1 MRIAVL
7 TDLHANRE
15 ATEAVLAAV
24 RALAPDRIMVLG
36 DVVGYGPDP
45 VFTTETV
52 ARLVEDG
59 AVCLMGNH
67 DEAAVAGGGD
77 MVSAAEEAIR
87 WTRTRLAPHHL
98 AFLAALP
105 MTAEAEGV
113 LFVHAS
119 AARPKSWDYVIDV
132 GAAQRCLAATAAGT
146 VVCGHTHVP
155 AIFDALPDRRPFLR
169 STTSRRPC
177 PRFAGTWR
185 WWGRWASRAM
195 ATPPRASVSW
205 TPGRGRSRWSACPTT
220 TARPRARSG
229 RPGCPG
235 GSRTGWPEGGEG
247 TGANA
252 PTRTNR
258 APRTPTSS
266 GRA

>member
-155 AIFDALPDRRPFLR
+155 AVFDALPDRRPFLF
-169 STTSRRPC
+169 RPIDDEPAPLSALC
-177 PRFAGTWR
+177 RHVAVVGAVGQPRDGNPAACFGLLDTGAGTITMVR
-185 WWGRWASRAM
+185 VPYDHG
-195 ATPPRASVSW
+195 
-205 TPGRGRSRWSACPTT
+205 T
-220 TARPRARSG
+220 TARKIREAGLPG
-229 RPGCPG
+229 RLADRLAG
-235 GSRTGWPEGGEG
+235 GR
-247 TGANA
+247 
-252 PTRTNR
+252 
-258 APRTPTSS
+258 
-266 GRA
+266 